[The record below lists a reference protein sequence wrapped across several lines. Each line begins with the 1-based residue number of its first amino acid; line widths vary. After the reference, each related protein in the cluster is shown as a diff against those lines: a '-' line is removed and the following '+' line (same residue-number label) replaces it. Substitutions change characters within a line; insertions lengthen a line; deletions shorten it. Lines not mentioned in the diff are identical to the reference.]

1 MDFEIIGEIRQIETI
16 ATGRGVR
23 IRRFL
28 EKSYGKGRWRKRK
41 GIASIKF
48 PDGAIYEAE
57 IHWYEASGIG
67 MKQFKIKKIIL

>member
-1 MDFEIIGEIRQIETI
+1 VDFEIIGEIRQIETI